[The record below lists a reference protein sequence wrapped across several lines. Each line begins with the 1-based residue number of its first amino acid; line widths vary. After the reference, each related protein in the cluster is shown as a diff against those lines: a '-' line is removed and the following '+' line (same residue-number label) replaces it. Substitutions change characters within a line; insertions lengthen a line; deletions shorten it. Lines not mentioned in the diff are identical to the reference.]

1 MSTQNRAA
9 WLDGGGKKFR
19 VADAPMP
26 KAKADHVVVKN
37 KAIAIN
43 PVDWKIQ
50 DYGVFIQK
58 WPNILGCDVA
68 GEVVEVGEKVTS
80 FKVGDRVCA

>member
-1 MSTQNRAA
+1 MAPENRAA
-9 WLDGGGKKFR
+9 WLGGKGEKFD
-19 VADAPMP
+19 VADSPMP

-50 DYGVFIQK
+50 DYGAFIQK
-58 WPNILGCDVA
+58 WPAILGCDVA
-68 GEVVEVGEKVTS
+68 GEVYEVGEKVTA